1 MDTNFAIAGIV
12 LLLFCYLLPTFVAG
26 CRGHHNTMAIFVL
39 NLLLGWTFLGWIA
52 AAIWCVTSTRRY
64 VSEDA

>member
-39 NLLLGWTFLGWIA
+39 NLLLGWTFVGFVA
-52 AAIWCVTSTRRY
+52 ALCWSVTSTSKRESIER
-64 VSEDA
+64 